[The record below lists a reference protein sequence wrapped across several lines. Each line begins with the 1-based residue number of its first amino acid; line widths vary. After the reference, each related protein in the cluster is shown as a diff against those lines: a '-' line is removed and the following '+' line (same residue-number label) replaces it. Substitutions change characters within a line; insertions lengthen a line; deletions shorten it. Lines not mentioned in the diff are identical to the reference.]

1 MLRNTIGVTHNT
13 LGWVSFVKYWGIV
26 LTLEY
31 FFCFRLVFIVYVSW
45 LLMDYLRWVFISTN
59 SFFEICRVT
68 VLNGQI
74 CMVKFVR
81 PKDNVCVWKHLDC
94 ASWTKTRKITTAKTW
109 TVPDNFQR
117 LINKFLGDLK
127 KSGTFALKL
136 YSSCVC
142 FFRQAPALFIYTRQ
156 NKSSWKVLFTQRT
169 FWCVP
174 KHASQIYL
182 SQGKNTLVRISLCCI
197 TRDKR
202 GVSV

>member
-1 MLRNTIGVTHNT
+1 
-13 LGWVSFVKYWGIV
+13 
-26 LTLEY
+26 
-31 FFCFRLVFIVYVSW
+31 
-45 LLMDYLRWVFISTN
+45 MDYLRWVFISTN
-59 SFFEICRVT
+59 SFFEIRRVT

-94 ASWTKTRKITTAKTW
+94 ASWTKTRKITAKTW

-117 LINKFLGDLK
+117 LINKFLQEDLK
-127 KSGTFALKL
+127 KSETFALKL

-182 SQGKNTLVRISLCCI
+182 SQGKNILVRISFCCI

-202 GVSV
+202 WVSV

>member
-1 MLRNTIGVTHNT
+1 
-13 LGWVSFVKYWGIV
+13 
-26 LTLEY
+26 
-31 FFCFRLVFIVYVSW
+31 
-45 LLMDYLRWVFISTN
+45 MDYLRWVFISTN
-59 SFFEICRVT
+59 SFFEIRRVT

-182 SQGKNTLVRISLCCI
+182 SQGKNILVRISFCLHYAWQALSVCLKLELFVKEKSRDCVISKIIGIHTVENAALCGKQNYKHCI
-197 TRDKR
+197 
-202 GVSV
+202 

>member
-1 MLRNTIGVTHNT
+1 M
-13 LGWVSFVKYWGIV
+13 
-26 LTLEY
+26 
-31 FFCFRLVFIVYVSW
+31 
-45 LLMDYLRWVFISTN
+45 
-59 SFFEICRVT
+59 
-68 VLNGQI
+68 
-74 CMVKFVR
+74 
-81 PKDNVCVWKHLDC
+81 CVWKHLDC

-202 GVSV
+202 WVSVRAFCLRKIQRLCNKQNYRHSYSWECSTVWKAELQALHVRSKSCKGHCI